1 MLKSTRRHGRAQGTS
16 PHNLNVH
23 RPTYGPARQAAPDLS
38 RDARQRLAMLDWHRA
53 HGGNVSRTARHF
65 GYSRPTV
72 YRWLA
77 RFERD
82 RLESLE
88 DRGSAPRR
96 RRRPTWTLE
105 QLAAVKAVRLAYPR
119 WGKDKLAVLLGRE
132 GWKVSV
138 SMVGRILTSL
148 RQRGVLRAPLLFRV
162 KRRRGTAGR
171 PWALRK
177 PSDYAAEQPGDLVQL
192 DTMDLRPSPGVVLK
206 QFTAR
211 DVVSRWDVIEVHR
224 RATSTAAALFL
235 QTLVR
240 RLPFPLRALQV
251 DGGSEFAAVFEQAC
265 RQRGIRLFVLP
276 PRSPQLNGR
285 VERANRTHTEEFY
298 EITPCSLPIPQLN
311 QELLDWERTYNTVR
325 PHQALGYLTPQQFL
339 AQSQPQR
346 KELECH

>member
-1 MLKSTRRHGRAQGTS
+1 MQIRSMRLPRSRYLERGAAELSREAQKRLEWFDYYQAHGRKAALTCRYFGISRQTFYRWKRRYD
-16 PHNLNVH
+16 PQNLRTLEEGSH
-23 RPTYGPARQAAPDLS
+23 RP
-38 RDARQRLAMLDWHRA
+38 H
-53 HGGNVSRTARHF
+53 
-65 GYSRPTV
+65 
-72 YRWLA
+72 
-77 RFERD
+77 
-82 RLESLE
+82 
-88 DRGSAPRR
+88 RR
-96 RRRPTWTLE
+96 RQPTWTAE
-105 QLAAVKAVRLAYPR
+105 QAERVRRLREHYPR
-119 WGKDKLAVLLGRE
+119 WGKDKLAVLLRRE

-148 RQRGVLRAPLLFRV
+148 RQRGVLSAPMLFRV
-162 KRRRGTAGR
+162 KRRRGTARR

-177 PSDYAAEQPGDLVQL
+177 PSDYAVEQPGDLVQL

-276 PRSPQLNGR
+276 PRSPKLNGR

-298 EITPCSLPIPQLN
+298 EITPCPLPISQLN